1 MNAQSQGRKK
11 LSSQD
16 ARNLRTLLLLNVFE
30 AEVIGER
37 IARARTE
44 AGLTQ
49 EELAELIGVSTR
61 SLQGYE
67 AGAVKPY
74 RHMAKLS
81 STLNRPVAW
90 FLHGSA
96 RRSLFANE
104 SKGWPISWTGLSG
117 FFAGELARQVRD
129 ARREPVDHL
138 PERIEVVSGA
148 EVDNEPVAVSAD
160 EEREVA
166 DPGADGLLRR
176 AVARDVP

>member
-90 FLHGSA
+90 FLHGEEEDTRLSETQ
-96 RRSLFANE
+96 SLRE
-104 SKGWPISWTGLSG
+104 RVEGL
-117 FFAGELARQVRD
+117 ADQLD
-129 ARREPVDHL
+129 
-138 PERIEVVSGA
+138 RIE
-148 EVDNEPVAVSAD
+148 
-160 EEREVA
+160 R
-166 DPGADGLLRR
+166 LLRGR
-176 AVARDVP
+176 AGPSSTRRAS